1 MIEALITHLL
11 RSGQL
16 SVFDIQA
23 MADDAD
29 AATADKLRAVYVNA
43 VAQTQA
49 EWQREQLQVINGGK
63 L

>member
-16 SVFDIQA
+16 SVFDIKA

-29 AATADKLRAVYVNA
+29 VATADKLRAVYVNA
-43 VAQTQA
+43 VSQTQA
-49 EWQREQLQVINGGK
+49 QWQREQMQVINGGK
-63 L
+63 I